1 MPKSTQTRFLGIR
14 DNHNHYTSLRLL
26 FLIIILM
33 STHAILGVFLTCIWE
48 ELMFS
53 LSIVFILLLII
64 YDPHATQKASVGMY
78 SGCDYLL
85 SLKILFVC
93 FLALPS
99 LLHPSILFNCF
110 YTCFCYCMSATICD
124 RIWENPAYREN
135 AQAAQCALLLL
146 ISVAFEH
153 CVLRCVNY
161 RLRKRYVVYN
171 IYARYAICVNV
182 ASK

>member
-26 FLIIILM
+26 FLIIIIDLLM
-33 STHAILGVFLTCIWE
+33 STHAILGVFLTCTWE
-48 ELMFS
+48 KLMLS
-53 LSIVFILLLII
+53 LSIIFILLLIV

-85 SLKILFVC
+85 SLSVC

-110 YTCFCYCMSATICD
+110 TLVSVLFYCMSA
-124 RIWENPAYREN
+124 
-135 AQAAQCALLLL
+135 
-146 ISVAFEH
+146 
-153 CVLRCVNY
+153 
-161 RLRKRYVVYN
+161 N
-171 IYARYAICVNV
+171 IYIKYRWEVPKFTHARKSSSQAPR
-182 ASK
+182 

>member
-1 MPKSTQTRFLGIR
+1 MPRSTETRFLGIR
-14 DNHNHYTSLRLL
+14 DDHNHYTSLRLL

-33 STHAILGVFLTCIWE
+33 STHAILGVFLTCMWE
-48 ELMFS
+48 KLMFS
-53 LSIVFILLLII
+53 LSIIFILLLTI

-110 YTCFCYCMSATICD
+110 YTCFCSFFTLSIDGRCQSSRVRVKVVATPLVNSPSAKPIK
-124 RIWENPAYREN
+124 PM
-135 AQAAQCALLLL
+135 
-146 ISVAFEH
+146 
-153 CVLRCVNY
+153 
-161 RLRKRYVVYN
+161 RL
-171 IYARYAICVNV
+171 
-182 ASK
+182 

>member
-48 ELMFS
+48 KLMFS

-78 SGCDYLL
+78 SDCDYLL

-99 LLHPSILFNCF
+99 LLHPSILLIVFTLVSVIF
-110 YTCFCYCMSATICD
+110 YCMSATIYIKY
-124 RIWENPAYREN
+124 RWEVPKFAR
-135 AQAAQCALLLL
+135 A
-146 ISVAFEH
+146 
-153 CVLRCVNY
+153 
-161 RLRKRYVVYN
+161 RKSSSHAPR
-171 IYARYAICVNV
+171 
-182 ASK
+182 